1 MEHQNSEWGNS
12 ALIRSHPFSPFGH
25 EFCIV
30 TAVCFLEA
38 SNVNLECHITNS
50 SDSGHFE
57 MIIYLITLFLFPM
70 SLILVSF
77 IMNVLFLNQTNC
89 RCLQGRLH

>member
-1 MEHQNSEWGNS
+1 M
-12 ALIRSHPFSPFGH
+12 
-25 EFCIV
+25 
-30 TAVCFLEA
+30 
-38 SNVNLECHITNS
+38 NLECHITNS

-77 IMNVLFLNQTNC
+77 IMNVLLLNQTKIADAFRVVC
-89 RCLQGRLH
+89 TETGFFLRREELFAVFIVTVLPLRSMR